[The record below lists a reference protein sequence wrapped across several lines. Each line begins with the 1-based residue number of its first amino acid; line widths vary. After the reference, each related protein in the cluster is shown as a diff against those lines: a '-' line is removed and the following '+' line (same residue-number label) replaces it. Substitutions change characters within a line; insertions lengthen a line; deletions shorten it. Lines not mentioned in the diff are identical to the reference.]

1 MKHSI
6 YTNSFR
12 NCKIIFTILSVWLL
26 LFLSG
31 CPKIITKPGTHKKVA
46 LVLGGGG
53 ARGFAHVGV
62 IRELESAGIPIDM
75 IVGVSVG
82 SLIGAMYADV
92 GDSFELE
99 WKAFKI
105 EKKEI
110 FDFKVFNIKDSLVKG
125 EAIKQYIDKNIK
137 TKRIQDMKV
146 SLAIVA
152 TDIKTGR
159 PVIFQSGSVKDAVRT
174 SASVPGVFPPV
185 PYGNKLLVDGGV
197 LGNLAPSV
205 AKKMGA
211 EIIIGV
217 SIGKARN
224 KFSDDAPNA
233 LTVML
238 ESIAIM
244 GDEIIRLNSDEMDF
258 LIEPEVGNIG
268 ITDFSKKKELIE
280 AGRKATRKHIGK
292 IKGAVAAAE

>member
-1 MKHSI
+1 MKNSLHE
-6 YTNSFR
+6 NSFR
-12 NCKIIFTILSVWLL
+12 NCKIICMILSLSLL

-31 CPKIITKPGTHKKVA
+31 CPKIITKPGKPKKVA

-82 SLIGAMYADV
+82 SLIGAIYADV

-99 WKAFKI
+99 WKTFKI
-105 EKKEI
+105 KKKEI
-110 FDFKVFNIKDSLVKG
+110 FDFKVFNIKESIVKG
-125 EAIKQYIDKNIK
+125 EAIKDYIDKNIG
-137 TKRIQDMKV
+137 TKRIENMKV
-146 SLAIVA
+146 QLAIVA
-152 TDIKTGR
+152 TDIKTGT
-159 PVIFQSGSVKDAVRT
+159 PVIFRSGPVKVAVRA
-174 SASVPGVFPPV
+174 SSSVPGVFPPV

-217 SIGKARN
+217 SIGKARK
-224 KFSDDAPNA
+224 KFSNEIPSA
-233 LTVML
+233 LTVIL

-244 GDEIIRLNSDEMDF
+244 GDELIRLNREDF
-258 LIEPEVGNIG
+258 LIEPEVGDIG
-268 ITDFSKKKELIE
+268 IMDFSKKKELIE

-292 IKGAVAAAE
+292 IKKAVITGE

>member
-1 MKHSI
+1 
-6 YTNSFR
+6 
-12 NCKIIFTILSVWLL
+12 
-26 LFLSG
+26 
-31 CPKIITKPGTHKKVA
+31 VA

-62 IRELESAGIPIDM
+62 IRELESAGVPIDM

-99 WKAFKI
+99 WKAFQI

-146 SLAIVA
+146 PLAIVA
-152 TDIKTGR
+152 TDIKTGS
-159 PVIFQSGSVKDAVRT
+159 PVIFRSGSVKDAVRA
-174 SASVPGVFPPV
+174 SSSVPGVFPPV

-217 SIGKARN
+217 GISKERG
-224 KFSDDAPNA
+224 KFSGEIPNA
-233 LTVML
+233 LTVIL

-244 GDEIIRLNSDEMDF
+244 GDEIIRLNRDEMDF

-280 AGRKATRKHIGK
+280 AGRSATRKQIDK
-292 IKGAVAAAE
+292 IKGAVFVNK

>member
-1 MKHSI
+1 M
-6 YTNSFR
+6 NSFR
-12 NCKIIFTILSVWLL
+12 KCTIVGIILCVSLL
-26 LFLSG
+26 LVLSG
-31 CPKIITKPGTHKKVA
+31 CPKPITLTGKPKKVA

-82 SLIGAMYADV
+82 SLIGALYADV

-110 FDFKVFNIKDSLVKG
+110 FDFKVFNIKESVVRG
-125 EAIKQYIDKNIK
+125 EAIKEYIDKNVK
-137 TKRIQDMKV
+137 TKNIEDMKV
-146 SLAIVA
+146 PLAIVA
-152 TDIKTGR
+152 TDIKSGK
-159 PVIFQSGSVKDAVRT
+159 PVIFRRGPVKDAVRA

-197 LGNLAPSV
+197 LGNLAPGV
-205 AKKMGA
+205 AKQMGA
-211 EIIIGV
+211 DVIIGV
-217 SIGKARN
+217 SIAKARK
-224 KFSDDAPNA
+224 KFSNETPIA
-233 LTVML
+233 LTVIL

-244 GDEIIRLNSDEMDF
+244 GDEIIRLNRDEIDF
-258 LIEPEVGNIG
+258 LIEPDVGDVS
-268 ITDFSKKKELIE
+268 ITDFSKKKQLIE
-280 AGRKATRKHIGK
+280 AGREATRKHIGK
-292 IKGAVAAAE
+292 IKKMVGGNNK